1 MKVKGSRAEVQDQL
15 GRSNSYPR
23 DVSCNCSSFHCVH
36 PVLPI
41 LGGDGKQDIPSSQ
54 NLSAEGRVASSA
66 TRILCILPGDSKP
79 CVYLGSSLH
88 GGHLSL

>member
-1 MKVKGSRAEVQDQL
+1 MVKKEHLLPKSSLNILVGLVWLLDGSM
-15 GRSNSYPR
+15 P
-23 DVSCNCSSFHCVH
+23 SFHCVH